1 MGVRHAQT
9 GLLSERLAAYVA
21 GLRVPQGS
29 AVGEPIRVLPWQ
41 HRVLKLFDSDGD
53 VAASIARRNGKTVL
67 AAAIAAAAIDGP
79 LAAPGAENIV
89 AASSF
94 AQATLLFR
102 MTLRLMGDKLK
113 DRGRYRVLD
122 SQNKAS
128 IEDRESGTRLLVIG
142 NVPQR
147 AHGMAVKVSV
157 CDELAQWDV
166 SKRDPMLAALRTSA
180 GTIPGSRMFCIGTR
194 PSDSG
199 HPFQRML
206 DGPRGV
212 SFAPDPESDP
222 FDPATWLAANP
233 SMAEPEFAE
242 LAAVIAR
249 EAKEAARDPLALQA
263 FRALRLNGGTSD
275 SIQAQLL
282 DAADW
287 QRIEASAPDMPGP
300 YVLGIDLG
308 TSAAM
313 SAASAFFL
321 ETGALDGVA
330 VFPELPSLAVRG
342 LGDGVGNLYAD
353 CAATGDLIQA
363 GSRVADVNALLAEA
377 RNRWGDPVAIV
388 TDRWREADLRQALEA
403 VGFPMARLVLRGQ
416 GYKDGGEDVRTF
428 RAACLAGKVVPRR
441 SLLMRSAMR
450 EARVV
455 CDPAG
460 NAKLAKSTE
469 GGRRRAARDDVAAAA
484 ILAVSQGVRMG
495 AQSVAPRRRWA
506 VAR

>member
-1 MGVRHAQT
+1 M
-9 GLLSERLAAYVA
+9 LSERLAAYVA

-180 GTIPGSRMFCIGTR
+180 GDDSRIP
-194 PSDSG
+194 
-199 HPFQRML
+199 HVL
-206 DGPRGV
+206 YRGRGR
-212 SFAPDPESDP
+212 AI
-222 FDPATWLAANP
+222 PATRSSGCW
-233 SMAEPEFAE
+233 
-242 LAAVIAR
+242 
-249 EAKEAARDPLALQA
+249 
-263 FRALRLNGGTSD
+263 
-275 SIQAQLL
+275 
-282 DAADW
+282 
-287 QRIEASAPDMPGP
+287 
-300 YVLGIDLG
+300 
-308 TSAAM
+308 
-313 SAASAFFL
+313 
-321 ETGALDGVA
+321 TG
-330 VFPELPSLAVRG
+330 
-342 LGDGVGNLYAD
+342 
-353 CAATGDLIQA
+353 
-363 GSRVADVNALLAEA
+363 
-377 RNRWGDPVAIV
+377 
-388 TDRWREADLRQALEA
+388 
-403 VGFPMARLVLRGQ
+403 
-416 GYKDGGEDVRTF
+416 
-428 RAACLAGKVVPRR
+428 RAACRSRR
-441 SLLMRSAMR
+441 IPSPIRSTLL
-450 EARVV
+450 
-455 CDPAG
+455 PG
-460 NAKLAKSTE
+460 WPP
-469 GGRRRAARDDVAAAA
+469 
-484 ILAVSQGVRMG
+484 I
-495 AQSVAPRRRWA
+495 RRWPN
-506 VAR
+506 RSSPSWRP